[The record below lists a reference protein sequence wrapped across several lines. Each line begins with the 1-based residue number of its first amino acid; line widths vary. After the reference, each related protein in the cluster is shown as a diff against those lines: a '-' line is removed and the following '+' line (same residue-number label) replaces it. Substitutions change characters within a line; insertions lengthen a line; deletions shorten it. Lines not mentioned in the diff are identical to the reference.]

1 MRLTPRLVMADAAG
15 NVVDAPGLLMVCR
28 RGGQWGLPRPDEL
41 MPLPEESEL
50 FLLPGRRAVGLD
62 PESGTMEAVDGLA
75 VAAFAAPAHT
85 LSAHPAYVTEEG
97 APLLPLFA
105 YGAVGYARGRFWV
118 CARKVDDDPRQQFG
132 HIRPASIERQADALL
147 REHPDNRLIRHII
160 ENCVRRYSCPAARN
174 FALGRFEA
182 PLPSSR
188 ACNARCRGCISSR
201 EADSPLTV
209 TPQCRLA
216 FTPTPEELVKVMR
229 VHERRETATPIYS
242 FGQGC
247 EGDPLLNADLLVE
260 SVRLFRGATDPAAWS
275 GHGTVNC
282 NTNASR
288 PDAVAR
294 LAEAGLTSLRVSL
307 NSALPARYMRYYR
320 PADYDFGDV
329 VESIRVARRQ
339 GIFVS
344 LNLLYFPG
352 ITDTEAELEA
362 LARLVG
368 ENGVSMIQW
377 RNLNIDPE
385 WYWQSMTDASE
396 PEPRMS
402 GGNGLSPVPPGAR
415 CRTEGEA
422 SMGLSALMK
431 RLRRLCPWLRYG
443 YFNPWL
449 GDRAELSA
457 PQPGEWHM
465 PPPEGKSGC

>member
-1 MRLTPRLVMADAAG
+1 MARLAPRLVMADAEG

-41 MPLPEESEL
+41 MPLPDESEL

-62 PESGTMEAVDGLA
+62 PESGVMEAVEGLA

-85 LSAHPAYVTEEG
+85 LSAHPAYVAGAE

-105 YGAVGYARGRFWV
+105 YGAVGFARGRFWI
-118 CARKVDDDPRQQFG
+118 CARRVDEDPRQQFRG
-132 HIRPASIERQADALL
+132 IPPARIERQAGALL
-147 REHPDNRLIRHII
+147 RDHPGNRLIRHII

-174 FALGRFEA
+174 FALGRYEA

-188 ACNARCRGCISSR
+188 ACNARCRGCISAKD
-201 EADSPLTV
+201 ADSPLAV

-216 FTPTPEELVKVMR
+216 FTPSPEELAEVMR
-229 VHERRETATPIYS
+229 VHERRESATPIYS

-260 SVRLFRGATDPAAWS
+260 SVRRFRGSPDPAAWT

-288 PDAVAR
+288 PEAVAR
-294 LAEAGLTSLRVSL
+294 LADAGLTSLRVSL
-307 NSALPARYMRYYR
+307 NSALPERYARYYR
-320 PADYDFGDV
+320 PTDYDFGDV
-329 VESIRVARRQ
+329 AASIRAARRR
-339 GIFVS
+339 GVFVS

-352 ITDTEAELEA
+352 VTDTEAELEA

-385 WYWQSMTDASE
+385 WYWRLMTGVSEGAAPNAGAGDGRGIFPAS
-396 PEPRMS
+396 
-402 GGNGLSPVPPGAR
+402 A
-415 CRTEGEA
+415 EGEA
-422 SMGLSALMK
+422 SMGLASFMK

-449 GDRAELSA
+449 GDRAELTA
-457 PQPGEWHM
+457 PLPGEWRM
-465 PPPEGKSGC
+465 PAPGVHTAR